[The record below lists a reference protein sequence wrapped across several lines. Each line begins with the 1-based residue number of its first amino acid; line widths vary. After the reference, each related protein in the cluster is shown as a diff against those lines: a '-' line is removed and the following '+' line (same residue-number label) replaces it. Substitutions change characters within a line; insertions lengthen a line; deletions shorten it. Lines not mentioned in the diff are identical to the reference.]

1 MNKLF
6 KRDFTMVVFGQIIS
20 LFSNAIL
27 RFACPFTC
35 FARRTPCLFMGI
47 SLFEAVPKNIGY
59 FMITAISFGAMCAST
74 MFSVSMLTAVQRQTR
89 ANLLGKIMAVI
100 IAVLNCSQ
108 PVGQAVY
115 GVLFDI
121 FADKLENAKWNAMRK
136 KTQRVKI
143 EATTGNIRVEN
154 TSAGLL
160 DLSVTTGEV
169 TVSGVT
175 CPSNPRNPLTRL
187 WQTRLIHVVL
197 IKEYRNHGKGEQM
210 RHYLWQK
217 ESNTLKV
224 IPRYGIIRKADF

>member
-1 MNKLF
+1 MSTGDINF
-6 KRDFTMVVFGQIIS
+6 
-20 LFSNAIL
+20 
-27 RFACPFTC
+27 FA
-35 FARRTPCLFMGI
+35 
-47 SLFEAVPKNIGY
+47 
-59 FMITAISFGAMCAST
+59 
-74 MFSVSMLTAVQRQTR
+74 SVSKLA
-89 ANLLGKIMAVI
+89 KIKAI
-100 IAVLNCSQ
+100 
-108 PVGQAVY
+108 
-115 GVLFDI
+115 
-121 FADKLENAKWNAMRK
+121 
-136 KTQRVKI
+136 
-143 EATTGNIRVEN
+143 TGNIRVEN